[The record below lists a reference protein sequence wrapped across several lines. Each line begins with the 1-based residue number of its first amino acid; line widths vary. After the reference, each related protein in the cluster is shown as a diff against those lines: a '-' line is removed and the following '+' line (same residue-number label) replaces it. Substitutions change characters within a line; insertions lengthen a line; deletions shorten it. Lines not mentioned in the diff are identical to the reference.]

1 MNKEEN
7 QEFVKILNLMLLRLI
22 SLRSKDYLKLYNT
35 YLCDILINIHSQN
48 NIHNKECY
56 YYLKLLRIELRN
68 SKLIENS
75 FYRGGVILYWVTD
88 CLLDKPVQEQVKE
101 ILEEKIIFIQ
111 SLILKYTENEQSKQ
125 DTNSIT
131 TIIK

>member
-7 QEFVKILNLMLLRLI
+7 QKFVKILNLMLLHLI

-56 YYLKLLRIELRN
+56 YYLKQLRIELRN

-75 FYRGGVILYWVTD
+75 FYRGCVILYWVTD
-88 CLLDKPVQEQVKE
+88 CLLDKPVEQQVKE

-111 SLILKYTENEQSKQ
+111 SLILKYIENEQSKQ